1 MASPRG
7 DVPGVLRTWQVNDMA
22 LTFGKVPHPGYID
35 IQDEMADKREG
46 YGWDNL
52 GKRSPKF
59 ITLHRMVG
67 SLAGTRQHFGNPDVA
82 SLTDYGL
89 GIEAVDGK
97 NGAGVI
103 HKYNDP
109 LGYRSGWASGR
120 VSAPY
125 GAGAALVDKYGINV
139 VNRDGVSVE
148 VSGTNE
154 PLDDFSWGEL
164 VKLCAYWIDYM
175 KVPYTS
181 LPTNPHTGID
191 VLVWHQEFTIGTGKK
206 CPFQWLMDNTNRL
219 YADIAVYLKP
229 FQEGTASSPPPAP
242 KPVTRTVDFLV
253 PMMIRTSPGFWDADK
268 NQANVVTTLPA
279 GTRGTVISGPV
290 QKDGLDW
297 YDVKVDGFGTGWV
310 AKQIVNAIQVK

>member
-1 MASPRG
+1 
-7 DVPGVLRTWQVNDMA
+7 MA

-35 IQDEMADKREG
+35 IQNEMADKREG

-52 GKRSPKF
+52 GKRNPKF

-67 SLAGTRQHFGNPDVA
+67 TLAGTRQHFGSPSVP
-82 SLTDYGL
+82 SLTDYGI
-89 GIEAVDGK
+89 GILAVDGQK
-97 NGAGVI
+97 SAGVI

-109 LGYRSGWASGR
+109 LGYRSGWASGK

-125 GAGAALVDKYGINV
+125 GAGKALVDKYGINV
-139 VNRDGVSVE
+139 VNRDGVSIE

-154 PLDDFSWGEL
+154 PIDDFSWSEL
-164 VKLCAYWIDYM
+164 VKLCAYWLDYM

-191 VLVWHQEFTIGTGKK
+191 ALVWHQEFTIGTGKK

-219 YADIAVYLKP
+219 YRDIGAYLRP
-229 FQEGTASSPPPAP
+229 FQEGTATTPTPKPTP
-242 KPVTRTVDFLV
+242 KPVVRTVDFLV
-253 PMMIRTSPGFWDADK
+253 PMMIRTSPGFWDDDN

-279 GTRGTVISGPV
+279 GTRGTVIEGPV
-290 QKDGLDW
+290 VEDGLEW
-297 YDVKVDGFGTGWV
+297 WDVSIPGWGTGWV
-310 AKQIVNAIQVK
+310 AKSIINAIQIK